1 MELVK
6 KERRGTEA
14 TGRRIGSI
22 RQLRWD
28 DWDFERHTIRWRG
41 TTDKKGHDAVIP
53 VPQTLI
59 TEVTA
64 FRVKLGGAFGG
75 LLFPSAK
82 DCEVAVSR
90 DNFSSLLERA
100 ERHAKLPKL
109 KGGLWH
115 PMRRAW
121 ATSRKH
127 LPVGD
132 VAAAGG
138 WKDLGTLLR
147 CYTQADNDTML
158 AVMSEPKKVREK
170 AVSR

>member
-1 MELVK
+1 M
-6 KERRGTEA
+6 
-14 TGRRIGSI
+14 
-22 RQLRWD
+22 
-28 DWDFERHTIRWRG
+28 
-41 TTDKKGHDAVIP
+41 
-53 VPQTLI
+53 
-59 TEVTA
+59 
-64 FRVKLGGAFGG
+64 
-75 LLFPSAK
+75 FPSAN
-82 DCEVAVSR
+82 DRDVAMSG
-90 DNFSSLLERA
+90 DKFSSLLERA

-109 KGGLWH
+109 NGGLWH

-147 CYTQADNDTML
+147 CYTQADNDTIL
-158 AVMSEPKKVREK
+158 AVMSEPMKVMEK